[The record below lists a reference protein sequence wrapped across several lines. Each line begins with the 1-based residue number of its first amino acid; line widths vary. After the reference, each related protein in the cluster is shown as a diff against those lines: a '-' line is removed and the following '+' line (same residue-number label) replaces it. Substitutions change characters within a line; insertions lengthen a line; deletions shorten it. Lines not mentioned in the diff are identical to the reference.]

1 MESFLVAP
9 RQNQFQVFFYHLNGF
24 FLIDFLFKYIVKVD
38 REKQLVCVDEL
49 LDEISVDELQEQ
61 LPGHQPRYI
70 VYSYKMVHDDKRI
83 SYPMCF
89 IFYTPRDSQMELQIM
104 YAGSKRA
111 LQREA
116 DLTRVYE
123 VRELD
128 ELTEDWL
135 REKLQ
140 R

>member
-1 MESFLVAP
+1 
-9 RQNQFQVFFYHLNGF
+9 
-24 FLIDFLFKYIVKVD
+24 
-38 REKQLVCVDEL
+38 
-49 LDEISVDELQEQ
+49 
-61 LPGHQPRYI
+61 
-70 VYSYKMVHDDKRI
+70 
-83 SYPMCF
+83 
-89 IFYTPRDSQMELQIM
+89 M

-135 REKLQ
+135 KEKLA